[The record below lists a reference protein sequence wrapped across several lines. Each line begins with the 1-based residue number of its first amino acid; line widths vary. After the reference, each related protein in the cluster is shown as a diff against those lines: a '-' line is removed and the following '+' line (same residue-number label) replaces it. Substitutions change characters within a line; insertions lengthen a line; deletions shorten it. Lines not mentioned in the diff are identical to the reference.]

1 MIRRILSR
9 FGTPIFFLVVLI
21 AFIVALS
28 VISSGHPKDWNETTG
43 VIRKIETEVEYDAN
57 NDRREINHVY
67 VEYTVDG
74 TKYDQELG
82 VYMPSYTE
90 GMELKILVDP
100 ANPRSI
106 TAADIGPILRYFKIG
121 IPIAAVLF
129 VVTLA
134 LAVIR
139 KR

>member
-1 MIRRILSR
+1 MTRRIIGR
-9 FGTPIFFLVVLI
+9 FGTPLFFLVVLI
-21 AFIVALS
+21 AFVVVLS
-28 VISSGHPKDWNETTG
+28 VLSSGHPKDWNETTG
-43 VIRKIETEVEYDAN
+43 VIRKIETEVEYGPGN
-57 NDRREINHVY
+57 ERNETNHVY

-74 TKYDQELG
+74 KKYDRELG
-82 VYMPSYTE
+82 VYMPSYKE

-100 ANPRSI
+100 ADPRSI

-129 VVTLA
+129 VLTLV

>member
-1 MIRRILSR
+1 
-9 FGTPIFFLVVLI
+9 
-21 AFIVALS
+21 
-28 VISSGHPKDWNETTG
+28 
-43 VIRKIETEVEYDAN
+43 
-57 NDRREINHVY
+57 
-67 VEYTVDG
+67 
-74 TKYDQELG
+74 
-82 VYMPSYTE
+82 MPSYKE

-100 ANPRSI
+100 ADPGNI

-134 LAVIR
+134 LAVLR